1 MKKSVIVG
9 LAMACCGVALI
20 SGVVNAGIGDW
31 KNYTYMKNT
40 VGIVSARNAMWGATS
55 GGVLRFTVQDSAFTK
70 FTNSEGLTGNDIS
83 AIGLDTHGSVWIGER
98 SGEVDVYS
106 PSSDTW
112 RYIRDIALSI
122 QSQKKINGFNIDGE
136 TMYIATGFGLS
147 VFSTAKFE
155 FSDTY
160 SNFGS
165 FAHPNVTSS
174 VRSNGRIYVGTSGG
188 LAISKVNAVNLAAPE
203 SWDSFTNPSSVTAI
217 AVFQGAVYAGTSTGV
232 YVFQNNSWNAVNGL
246 SQAVVSLIG
255 TDSLLY
261 IAGTGGLLSL
271 TPGNNVSAVG
281 SATPSLITSA
291 AIDSSKRLFV
301 GFQDGGIGIL
311 NTLTNGWAQIDP
323 NGPASNFFS
332 AVAVDENGEV
342 WAASARA
349 NGKGFYSF
357 DGKTWKNFNI
367 SNNPQFRFNEFFT
380 VSIGPNNSKW
390 IGSWGG
396 GVALVNSSGNL
407 VRVFDHNYPGFVGA
421 GPETYDVVGRVSTDN
436 DGNVWVPMYGAL
448 NGNVL
453 WKMKPDSSWEIV
465 KSPGNAY
472 NLFLWI
478 TVDRNGTKWCLNSFP
493 EFKPGDHQFF
503 YYNRAG
509 TIPGLD
515 NDYWGSIGDVDGI
528 ASTAVTC
535 LVEDKEGSLWVGTD
549 LGISIIAETQDPKRH
564 ISNVFQASVRDQF
577 INYIAV
583 NALNNKWVAMRQG
596 VAVLSP
602 DGTSVLAQYN
612 VASTNGKL
620 VDNNVLSIAFDE
632 KRGIAYFGTESG
644 LSSLEIPVIATVEK
658 MSGLEVGP
666 NPYIVPSNDKVV
678 IKILA
683 ENSTIKILSVTG
695 KLVKQFGAQG
705 AGRAFW
711 DGTDENGNLVGSGVY
726 VVVAFAENGT
736 QVATAKV
743 AVVRR

>member
-1 MKKSVIVG
+1 MKKSLIVA
-9 LAMACCGVALI
+9 LTMACCR
-20 SGVVNAGIGDW
+20 VVNAGVGDW
-31 KNYTYMKNT
+31 KNYTDMKNT
-40 VGIVSARNAMWGATS
+40 VGVVSARDAVWGATS
-55 GGVLRFTVQDSAFTK
+55 GGVLRFTVQDSAFVK

-83 AIGLDTHGSVWIGER
+83 AIGLDTQGSVWIGER
-98 SGEVDVYS
+98 SGTVDIYS
-106 PSSDTW
+106 PLSGTW
-112 RYIRDIALSI
+112 RYVRDIAVSI
-122 QSQKKINGFNIDGE
+122 QSQKKINAFYNDGDA
-136 TMYIATGFGLS
+136 MYIATGFGLS
-147 VFSTAKFE
+147 VFSTSRFE

-160 SNFGS
+160 GNFGS
-165 FAHPNVTSS
+165 LAHPNVTSL
-174 VRSNGRIYVGTSGG
+174 VRFNGRIYVGTSAGP
-188 LAISKVNAVNLAAPE
+188 AISKANAVNLAAPE
-203 SWDSFTNPSSVTAI
+203 SWDSFTNPGSVTAM

-232 YVFQNNSWNAVNGL
+232 YVYQNNTWDAVTGL
-246 SQAVVSLIG
+246 SQAVVSLVG

-261 IAGTGGLLSL
+261 IAATGGLLSL
-271 TPGNNVSAVG
+271 TPANTVSVVG
-281 SATPSLITSA
+281 GATPAPVTSI
-291 AIDSSKRLFV
+291 AIDSSKRLLA
-301 GFQDGGIGIL
+301 GFQDGGIGIF
-311 NTLTNGWAQIDP
+311 NTVKNSWTQIVP
-323 NGPASNFFS
+323 NGPASNFFVS
-332 AVAVDENGEV
+332 VAVDEGGIL
-342 WAASARA
+342 WTASARA

-357 DGKTWKNFNI
+357 DGSLWKNFNTG
-367 SNNPQFRFNEFFT
+367 NFPQLKVNEYFN

-396 GVALVNSSGNL
+396 GLALVNSSGNL
-407 VRVFDHNYPGFVGA
+407 VRVFDNSYPGFVGT
-421 GPETYDVVGRVSTDN
+421 GPQTYTVVGRTSTDN
-436 DGNVWVPMYGAL
+436 DGNVWVPLFGAL

-453 WKMKPDSSWEIV
+453 WKMRPDSVWEVV
-465 KSPGNAY
+465 KSPSNAY
-472 NLFLWI
+472 NLFLGI

-515 NDYWGSIGDVDGI
+515 NDFWGSIGDADGI
-528 ASTAVTC
+528 VSTVVTC

-549 LGISIIAETQDPKRH
+549 LGISIISETQDPKRH
-564 ISNVFQASVRDQF
+564 ISNVFQAVVRDQF

-583 NALNNKWVAMRQG
+583 DPLNNKWVAMRQG

-612 VASTNGKL
+612 VATTNGKL

-632 KRGIAYFGTESG
+632 KRGVAYFGTESG

-678 IKILA
+678 IKVLA

-711 DGTDENGNLVGSGVY
+711 DGTDENGVLVGSGVY